1 MLVWVP
7 LVPVARALDGIDGI
21 TVAVVDPDDGSEL
34 PPSASEVELYVP
46 PLIPRAAALAT
57 AITRPCQCIRL
68 KQPRHHPIASE
79 VVMLVWVPLVPVARA
94 LDGID
99 GITVAVVDPDDGSE
113 LPPSAS
119 EVELSVRPPFPRA
132 AALAAM
138 AAMPSLRVV
147 QTLTA
152 GVDLV
157 RPHIPV
163 GAMLCNARGVHDP
176 STAEWVVTA
185 TLAAIR
191 QIPYFT
197 AEQAA
202 GRWSNRFTGSLAG
215 QSVLIVGYGSI
226 GHAVE
231 RRLAGFDAQI
241 VRGARGARDGGRS
254 LPGAPALLP
263 QADVVILLAP
273 VTGETI
279 GMVDSVFLAAMKDG
293 ALLVNGARG
302 TLVVTDDLCAELS
315 TGRLRAALD
324 VTDPEPLPAGHPLW
338 AMPNALITPHVA
350 ASTAFSATAA
360 LAFLREQVLRWRG
373 DTPLVNVITGEY

>member
-7 LVPVARALDGIDGI
+7 LEPVAGALDGIDGI
-21 TVAVVDPDDGSEL
+21 TVEVVNPDDGAEL
-34 PPSASEVELYVP
+34 PPSASDVEFYVP
-46 PLIPRAAALAT
+46 PLFPRPLSLTALA
-57 AITRPCQCIRL
+57 
-68 KQPRHHPIASE
+68 S
-79 VVMLVWVPLVPVARA
+79 
-94 LDGID
+94 
-99 GITVAVVDPDDGSE
+99 
-113 LPPSAS
+113 
-119 EVELSVRPPFPRA
+119 
-132 AALAAM
+132 
-138 AAMPSLRVV
+138 MPSLKVV

-152 GVDLV
+152 GVDLLWP
-157 RPHIPV
+157 RIPEHAV
-163 GAMLCNARGVHDP
+163 LCNARGVHDP

-185 TLAAIR
+185 MLAAIR

-202 GRWSNRFTGSLAG
+202 GRWSNQFTGTLAG

-231 RRLAGFDAQI
+231 CRLTGFEAHI
-241 VRGARGARDGGRS
+241 VRVARSARDGVHPITE
-254 LPGAPALLP
+254 LPALLP

-279 GMVDSVFLAAMKDG
+279 GMVDSGFLAMMKDG

-350 ASTAFSATAA
+350 ATTAFSARAA
-360 LAFLREQVLRWRG
+360 LAFLREQVLRWRA
-373 DTPLVNVITGEY
+373 DTPLVNVIIGEY